1 MKMVLTIIILAKL
14 NNIMGGKMKKY
25 NLEPKKVMFVY
36 PKVGKNSNLFLIEGV
51 KNGKSG
57 LKVMPSLIVHNED
70 GTYTDKVREMFED
83 SK

>member
-1 MKMVLTIIILAKL
+1 MYFFQLRIVLHL
-14 NNIMGGKMKKY
+14 
-25 NLEPKKVMFVY
+25 
-36 PKVGKNSNLFLIEGV
+36 NSNLFLIEGV